1 MPVPILKHIVI
12 YCVFNIDRYTHTV
25 DCMEPKKFTQREDR
39 IFNWTNGTAQTIPL
53 MEFISLRR
61 PDTKRTDIK
70 KWLKFGHIT
79 VGGNVTSQF
88 NAPVAPGVTVSFN
101 ASRPWPVFHHPR
113 IKLIY
118 EDDDVMVIHKGYG
131 LLSVPTESHRK
142 EANAYEIMR
151 NYIKEQ
157 NPRNKLFIV
166 HRLDR
171 DTSGLMMFAKSQ
183 EAQEVLRHNWNNI
196 ILERLY
202 VAVLEGYLKEDKGF
216 VKSRLTENSQFVVYS
231 TDNPEEGR
239 VAVTHYE
246 VLARGN
252 GYTLAQFSLDTGR
265 KNQIRVHAHDM
276 GHPIAGDRKY
286 GAKTSPI
293 HRLALH
299 AQTLRFAHPITR
311 KDMNFQSPIPPQFS
325 SVVGA
330 HKEKN
335 TSK

>member
-1 MPVPILKHIVI
+1 
-12 YCVFNIDRYTHTV
+12 
-25 DCMEPKKFTQREDR
+25 MEPRRFTQREDR
-39 IFNWTNGTAQTIPL
+39 TFQWTNDTGQPVPL
-53 MEFISLRR
+53 MQFVTMQR

-70 KWLKFGHIT
+70 KWLRFGHLMVDGKVST
-79 VGGNVTSQF
+79 QFDEQVG
-88 NAPVAPGVTVSFN
+88 PGATVSFN

-113 IKLIY
+113 IKLVY

-142 EANAYEIMR
+142 ELNAYEIMR
-151 NYIKEQ
+151 DYVKDQ
-157 NPRNKLFIV
+157 SPRNKLFIV

-183 EAQEVLRHNWNNI
+183 EAQDVLRHNWNNI

-202 VAVLEGYLKEDKGF
+202 VAVLEGNLEQDKGY

-231 TDNPEEGR
+231 TENPEEGR

-246 VLARGN
+246 VLTRGN

-265 KNQIRVHAHDM
+265 KNQIRVHAHDL

-286 GAKTSPI
+286 GAKSSPI
-293 HRLALH
+293 NRLALH
-299 AQTLRFAHPITR
+299 ARTLRFAHPITR
-311 KDMNFQSPIPPQFS
+311 KDMNFQTPIPPQFS
-325 SVVGA
+325 AVVGSRREKQA
-330 HKEKN
+330 PKEK
-335 TSK
+335 